1 MSCIMGGA
9 VYCKNK
15 LSWDCHTWETSLS
28 RLTTGLIRSRTEW
41 QRIFQLRVYG
51 HIFKVGGH
59 GARVPAQN
67 TKMFKKQGQ
76 GLPMRGEGGGHRA
89 QAVCPSPLW
98 RLVPPFNSPP
108 PIQIWSPP
116 PPFHIKLSQSPRPLL
131 LFKSFFKIC
140 WQILQSWSWTS
151 TSTGVTIAKL
161 SPALACN
168 GWPFVGF
175 FKKWRF
181 VKFRRSSLPPH

>member
-76 GLPMRGEGGGHRA
+76 GLPMRGEGGDTG
-89 QAVCPSPLW
+89 LK
-98 RLVPPFNSPP
+98 LYVPPPFEGLSPPLIPPP

-116 PPFHIKLSQSPRPLL
+116 FHMQLNWSHCPRALL
-131 LFKSFFKIC
+131 LLKFKPFLKSADKYSKFEA
-140 WQILQSWSWTS
+140 QLQLLLQLPRS
-151 TSTGVTIAKL
+151 T
-161 SPALACN
+161 
-168 GWPFVGF
+168 
-175 FKKWRF
+175 
-181 VKFRRSSLPPH
+181 